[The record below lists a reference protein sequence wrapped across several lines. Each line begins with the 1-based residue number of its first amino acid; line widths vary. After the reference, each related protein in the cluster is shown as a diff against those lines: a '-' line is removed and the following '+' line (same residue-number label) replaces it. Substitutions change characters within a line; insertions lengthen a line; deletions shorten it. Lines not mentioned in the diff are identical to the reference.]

1 MNQHT
6 DPPLV
11 ESVVR
16 ELRDWTRQTESQFLV
31 DVAQGQL
38 TYYHSPR
45 HFETPRAKDGKNP
58 PIFSVVRAL
67 IKVFQYDLKIRLQ
80 DLETFRK
87 RVEFFDPAGQELKNH
102 YGSDWIEKT

>member
-1 MNQHT
+1 MLIFEVQREKSALLKDFGFMNQHT

-67 IKVFQYDLKIRLQ
+67 IKVFQ
-80 DLETFRK
+80 
-87 RVEFFDPAGQELKNH
+87 
-102 YGSDWIEKT
+102 